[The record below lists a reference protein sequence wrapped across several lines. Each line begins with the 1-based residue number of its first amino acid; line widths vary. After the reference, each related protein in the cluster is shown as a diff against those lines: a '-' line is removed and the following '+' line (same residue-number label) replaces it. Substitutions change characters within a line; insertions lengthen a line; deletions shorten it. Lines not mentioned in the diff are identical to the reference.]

1 MSKVK
6 TFPIVLAIEDHQE
19 IKEAAKELDI
29 PMNKFIMLAI
39 IEKIKRGRR

>member
-19 IKEAAKELDI
+19 IKEAADKLEL
-29 PMNKFIMLAI
+29 PMNKFIMMAI
-39 IEKIKRGRR
+39 AEKIQKERG